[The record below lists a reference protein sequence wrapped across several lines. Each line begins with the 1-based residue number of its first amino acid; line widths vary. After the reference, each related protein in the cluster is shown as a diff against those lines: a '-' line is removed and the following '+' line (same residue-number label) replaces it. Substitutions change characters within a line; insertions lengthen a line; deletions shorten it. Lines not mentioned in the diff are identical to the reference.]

1 MAEKTQQTCDR
12 KQMTDEMKEALAIF
26 EDMVQRRMSNTGED
40 RDEAYEHVMN
50 FLIKHNDQTINR
62 TNA

>member
-1 MAEKTQQTCDR
+1 
-12 KQMTDEMKEALAIF
+12 MTDEMKEALAIF

-50 FLIKHNDQTINR
+50 FLIKRQ
-62 TNA
+62 